1 MLKPTMRSKKRYL
14 LFQLISQASPQ
25 ERELPQIIFNALL
38 AVLGEH
44 GCSLAKPT
52 FIGYD
57 SQKKLGI
64 FKCSHL
70 ELQRV
75 KGALALVSEV
85 NGKPCALRV
94 LRVSGLVGRLK
105 TLLSSKA

>member
-1 MLKPTMRSKKRYL
+1 
-14 LFQLISQASPQ
+14 ASRTRDASNSVQ
-25 ERELPQIIFNALL
+25 RASCSSRRTRLL
-38 AVLGEH
+38 AR
-44 GCSLAKPT
+44 KPT

-75 KGALALVSEV
+75 KGALALVSEI

-105 TLLSSKA
+105 TLLSSKG